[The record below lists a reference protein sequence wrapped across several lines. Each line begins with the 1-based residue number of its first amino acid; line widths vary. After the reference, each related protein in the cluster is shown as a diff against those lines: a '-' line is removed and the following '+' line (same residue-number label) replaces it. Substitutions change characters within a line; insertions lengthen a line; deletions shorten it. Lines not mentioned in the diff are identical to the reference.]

1 MISLEVK
8 IKRLVFM
15 WNRGTINSEEFKSGL
30 NNFGSVFFYKTET
43 KKKKKKKKIG
53 CTFLFPGGNKRSY
66 LPLIPGGNRR
76 SFVFKPVAYI
86 WRFV

>member
-43 KKKKKKKKIG
+43 KKKKENWLYP
-53 CTFLFPGGNKRSY
+53 LFPGGNKRSY
-66 LPLIPGGNRR
+66 VPLIPGGNRR
-76 SFVFKPVAYI
+76 SFLFKPVAFI